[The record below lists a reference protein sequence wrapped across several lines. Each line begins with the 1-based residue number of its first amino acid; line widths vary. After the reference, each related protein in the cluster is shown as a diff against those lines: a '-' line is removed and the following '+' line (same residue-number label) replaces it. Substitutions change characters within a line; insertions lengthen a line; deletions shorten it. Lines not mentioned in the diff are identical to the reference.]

1 MSVKKKKGKPE
12 FEPGD
17 LVYYISPTRLA
28 HPDNRRLGV
37 ILKKSYMA
45 YDPKYSRYD
54 VYWIKDQKVVSLT
67 SHSMRKIE
75 VDETEV

>member
-1 MSVKKKKGKPE
+1 MSIKKKSKPE

-54 VYWIKDQKVVSLT
+54 VYWIKDRKVASLT
-67 SHSMRKIE
+67 KPSMKKVEDSE
-75 VDETEV
+75 V

>member
-54 VYWIKDQKVVSLT
+54 VYWIKEQKVASLT
-67 SHSMRKIE
+67 KYNMKKVEDSE
-75 VDETEV
+75 V

>member
-1 MSVKKKKGKPE
+1 MSIKKKSKPE

-17 LVYYISPTRLA
+17 LVYYLNPGRFSHKT
-28 HPDNRRLGV
+28 HRRFGV
-37 ILKKSYMA
+37 ILKKTYLA

-54 VYWIKDQKVVSLT
+54 VYWIKDRKVASLT
-67 SHSMRKIE
+67 KHSMRKIE